1 MLVIDFGAAAGP
13 RGANGH
19 SARQVNPRE
28 LMAPTGIQLRRIL
41 YGFERKSQRRQIRIT
56 PVFMAARNAK
66 QQPIGRH
73 RPFETAARHPPRCHR
88 TILLAIQEVPGPPIP
103 APPANPWKNAGR
115 DAKESHRGAPTGSPA
130 CRRPQLPLRNSLLS
144 TLASTLP
151 RIGCKD
157 CAYPRSQ
164 KGAPTH
170 HPRNGGCPRTCRCP
184 AGTSGGAS
192 PSRESRRKPQ
202 RDQRH
207 GGFALLSAGDRV
219 RYARRGGRAS

>member
-1 MLVIDFGAAAGP
+1 MHHTGVHGCPQCEAAANWTSSPIRDRRPPPTPLPPNDPPRDPGGP
-13 RGANGH
+13 RSSN
-19 SARQVNPRE
+19 SC
-28 LMAPTGIQLRRIL
+28 T
-41 YGFERKSQRRQIRIT
+41 
-56 PVFMAARNAK
+56 
-66 QQPIGRH
+66 
-73 RPFETAARHPPRCHR
+73 
-88 TILLAIQEVPGPPIP
+88 
-103 APPANPWKNAGR
+103 PANPWKNAGR

-170 HPRNGGCPRTCRCP
+170 HPRNGGCPRTCRRCP

>member
-103 APPANPWKNAGR
+103 ARRRIPGRTLGAMLKNNRIAARLQVLQPVGGR
-115 DAKESHRGAPTGSPA
+115 SCLFATRSY
-130 CRRPQLPLRNSLLS
+130 RRLLLS
-144 TLASTLP
+144 TPIAASYRVQGLCVP
-151 RIGCKD
+151 PLSKR
-157 CAYPRSQ
+157 RSY
-164 KGAPTH
+164 
-170 HPRNGGCPRTCRCP
+170 
-184 AGTSGGAS
+184 S
-192 PSRESRRKPQ
+192 PSS
-202 RDQRH
+202 
-207 GGFALLSAGDRV
+207 
-219 RYARRGGRAS
+219 

>member
-1 MLVIDFGAAAGP
+1 
-13 RGANGH
+13 
-19 SARQVNPRE
+19 
-28 LMAPTGIQLRRIL
+28 MAPTGIQLRRIL

-88 TILLAIQEVPGPPIP
+88 TILLAIQVVPGPPIP
-103 APPANPWKNAGR
+103 ARRRIPGRTLGAMLKNRIAARLQVPQPVGGR
-115 DAKESHRGAPTGSPA
+115 S
-130 CRRPQLPLRNSLLS
+130 CLLRISLLS
-144 TLASTLP
+144 TLASDLFLP

-170 HPRNGGCPRTCRCP
+170 HPCKGGCPRTCRCP

>member
-1 MLVIDFGAAAGP
+1 MSVQILHSQPLRHTGHKAQPAIRTGP
-13 RGANGH
+13 RCK
-19 SARQVNPRE
+19 PDLRE
-28 LMAPTGIQLRRIL
+28 RTDRSGFGEKAPVLQFNKCRRIL
-41 YGFERKSQRRQIRIT
+41 YGFERKSQRLLCIT

-130 CRRPQLPLRNSLLS
+130 GRRPQLPLRYSLLS
-144 TLASTLP
+144 TLASAASY
-151 RIGCKD
+151 RVCKD

-164 KGAPTH
+164 KGAI
-170 HPRNGGCPRTCRCP
+170 
-184 AGTSGGAS
+184 AS
-192 PSRESRRKPQ
+192 P
-202 RDQRH
+202 
-207 GGFALLSAGDRV
+207 GV
-219 RYARRGGRAS
+219 V